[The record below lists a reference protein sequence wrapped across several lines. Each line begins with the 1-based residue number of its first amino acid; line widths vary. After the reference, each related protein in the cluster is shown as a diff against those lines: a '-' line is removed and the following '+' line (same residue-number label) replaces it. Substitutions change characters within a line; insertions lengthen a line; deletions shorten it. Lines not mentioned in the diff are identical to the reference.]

1 MRAVSGEKTGFA
13 YADQISP
20 AALEQSAQA
29 ARTIVRDTGDGRVK
43 TTGEVQHAALY
54 TSIDPLQ
61 SMSREEKLDILRRV
75 DKVARA
81 ADKRVQE
88 VSASLSGVYEL
99 ILVAATDGTL
109 AADVRPLV
117 RLSISVQVEDDGKRE
132 RGSSGG
138 GGRFGYDWFLGDVDG
153 EARAD
158 AWAKKPC
165 AWRWSTCLP
174 WRHLPVRCRWFW
186 AQAGSACCCTKRSVT
201 ARRGFQPSRDVR
213 IQRSDGAACLLRAV
227 YRGG

>member
-13 YADQISP
+13 YADQISLL
-20 AALEQSAQA
+20 ALEQSAQA
-29 ARTIVRDTGDGRVK
+29 ARTIVRESGDGRVQ
-43 TTGEVQHAALY
+43 TLGAVEHQGLY
-54 TSIDPLQ
+54 ASIDPLQ

-88 VSASLSGVYEL
+88 VSASLTGVYEL

-117 RLSISVQVEDDGKRE
+117 RLSVSVQVEDDGKRE

-138 GGRFGYDWFLGDVDG
+138 GGRFGYDWFLKDVDG
-153 EARAD
+153 DVRAD
-158 AWAKKPC
+158 ALAKEAVRMALVNLSAVAAP
-165 AWRWSTCLP
+165 AGT
-174 WRHLPVRCRWFW
+174 LPVVLGAGWPGVLLHEAVGHGLKATLTAVAHQYSVVTW
-186 AQAGSACCCTKRSVT
+186 ASW
-201 ARRGFQPSRDVR
+201 
-213 IQRSDGAACLLRAV
+213 
-227 YRGG
+227 